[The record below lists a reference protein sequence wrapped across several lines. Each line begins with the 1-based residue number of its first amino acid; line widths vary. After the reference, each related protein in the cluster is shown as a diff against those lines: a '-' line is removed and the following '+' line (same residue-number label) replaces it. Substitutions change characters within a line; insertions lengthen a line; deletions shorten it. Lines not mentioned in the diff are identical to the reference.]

1 MTLMEVPFSNYF
13 VRTSNF
19 KFQILK
25 WEFVD
30 NLVNI
35 DNSAF
40 DIFDMS
46 FVLFSFSENSRR
58 YKFAQIMHCLEKEKF
73 AQEHNAI
80 PFSI

>member
-1 MTLMEVPFSNYF
+1 VLSLTRQT
-13 VRTSNF
+13 RT
-19 KFQILK
+19 FQILK

-30 NLVNI
+30 NPVNI

-58 YKFAQIMHCLEKEKF
+58 YKFAQIMHCLENEKF
-73 AQEHNAI
+73 AKEHNAI
-80 PFSI
+80 HFSI